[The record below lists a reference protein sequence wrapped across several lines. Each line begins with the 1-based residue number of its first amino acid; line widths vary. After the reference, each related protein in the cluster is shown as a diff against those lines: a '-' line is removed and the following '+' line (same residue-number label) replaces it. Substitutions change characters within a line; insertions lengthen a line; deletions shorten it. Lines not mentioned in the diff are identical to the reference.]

1 MLRNYFK
8 PKVRKNVPTTAAA
21 AGSMTAGKIECP
33 YCYGWYFSQGMPAH
47 IRKHEANGEA
57 PQMRARSEAAK
68 PKLRVKNP
76 DGSLSTLTSGET
88 TAQLKREA
96 MGGKETPEEETI
108 VIESSDDEMGGDER
122 DAANDTAMGKTP
134 EDSDEE
140 EDDDNM
146 VDNGAIELANEDI
159 DVDGDAP
166 TAAKAKAVR
175 SRNWKVVEKV
185 DILDEY
191 VEKKNEGYGLKRFCK
206 HIEGKY
212 KRNLQPRTFRMWRS
226 DEVEIRASGALQKSD
241 RRMQS
246 KPREKVGKYPDMECE
261 LAEKIRGMRQF
272 GIVVET
278 WMVDVEARLIL
289 HKRWMILNHATLRQ
303 MI

>member
-1 MLRNYFK
+1 
-8 PKVRKNVPTTAAA
+8 
-21 AGSMTAGKIECP
+21 
-33 YCYGWYFSQGMPAH
+33 
-47 IRKHEANGEA
+47 
-57 PQMRARSEAAK
+57 
-68 PKLRVKNP
+68 
-76 DGSLSTLTSGET
+76 
-88 TAQLKREA
+88 

-146 VDNGAIELANEDI
+146 VYNGAIELANEDI

-226 DEVEIRASGALQKSD
+226 DEV
-241 RRMQS
+241 
-246 KPREKVGKYPDMECE
+246 
-261 LAEKIRGMRQF
+261 
-272 GIVVET
+272 
-278 WMVDVEARLIL
+278 
-289 HKRWMILNHATLRQ
+289 
-303 MI
+303 